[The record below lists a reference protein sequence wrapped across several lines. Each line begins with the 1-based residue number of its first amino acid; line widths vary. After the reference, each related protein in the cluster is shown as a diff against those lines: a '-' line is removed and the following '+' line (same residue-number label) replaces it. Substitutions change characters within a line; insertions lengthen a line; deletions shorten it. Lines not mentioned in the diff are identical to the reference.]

1 MFTWISSKLILF
13 YAPNCPPNTDGSLI
27 LDVFLVA
34 WVHVCF
40 CEFFLFQGAPQKG
53 SHFFGRTIAMAW
65 RALNVGEDGTVF
77 TEGQGP
83 MSPMM
88 ALIMGRAQD
97 LMAQREQED
106 ADAVQ
111 QKKELTELTSETQK
125 EVDKEVKDV
134 KDGEKVGQEIE
145 DGMGGK
151 SSCPAASSSLTDIPQ
166 QKKKAPKKKKG
177 KK

>member
-1 MFTWISSKLILF
+1 M
-13 YAPNCPPNTDGSLI
+13 
-27 LDVFLVA
+27 
-34 WVHVCF
+34 
-40 CEFFLFQGAPQKG
+40 
-53 SHFFGRTIAMAW
+53 
-65 RALNVGEDGTVF
+65 GEDGTVF
-77 TEGQGP
+77 TEDQSP

-88 ALIMGRAQD
+88 ALIMGRAQA

-106 ADAVQ
+106 ADELQ
-111 QKKELTELTSETQK
+111 QKKELTSETQK

-151 SSCPAASSSLTDIPQ
+151 SSCPATSSSLTDIPQ

>member
-1 MFTWISSKLILF
+1 
-13 YAPNCPPNTDGSLI
+13 
-27 LDVFLVA
+27 
-34 WVHVCF
+34 
-40 CEFFLFQGAPQKG
+40 
-53 SHFFGRTIAMAW
+53 MAW

-77 TEGQGP
+77 TEDQGP

-88 ALIMGRAQD
+88 ALIMGRAQA

-106 ADAVQ
+106 ADELQ
-111 QKKELTELTSETQK
+111 QKKELTSETQK

-151 SSCPAASSSLTDIPQ
+151 SSCPATSSSLTDIPQ

-177 KK
+177 KKWEFVQRFVTFVHFGVSTYRPIFQHENTYLEGKIVLKSCPIFLCAFQFPSNTWRTVMAN